1 MLETKNLDDLSRLLE
16 EMTHPKLASKLR
28 IMQGAQ
34 KYSLLCIVIIVSAF
48 LALAVARQRL
58 ESPTPELDY
67 YLSALGNVFVVSF
80 VVFIVTIIV
89 TLVYITWNRKP
100 LALYISPPSLENTLR
115 RDAELITQLL
125 TFDKA
130 TLVYGLLQYRFRW
143 LSFQDRSA
151 ALIGDFRKLGI
162 FPALVALVISAPEF
176 LKDSNP
182 LLWSLLALV
191 AILYI
196 VAFDAAL
203 SRQRSQQVIQ
213 LLEYAIQHADQGNT
227 IPSDTN
233 H

>member
-28 IMQGAQ
+28 IMLGAQ
-34 KYSLLCIVIIVSAF
+34 KYSLLSIVIIVSAF

-58 ESPTPELDY
+58 ESPPPELDK

-80 VVFIVTIIV
+80 VVYILAIIV

-143 LSFQDRSA
+143 LSFQDRIA

-182 LLWSLLALV
+182 LLWGLLALV

>member
-1 MLETKNLDDLSRLLE
+1 M
-16 EMTHPKLASKLR
+16 
-28 IMQGAQ
+28 
-34 KYSLLCIVIIVSAF
+34 
-48 LALAVARQRL
+48 
-58 ESPTPELDY
+58 
-67 YLSALGNVFVVSF
+67 
-80 VVFIVTIIV
+80 
-89 TLVYITWNRKP
+89 
-100 LALYISPPSLENTLR
+100 R

-203 SRQRSQQVIQ
+203 SRQRSASHSTTGVRYSACESRQHNPVRYQSLVH
-213 LLEYAIQHADQGNT
+213 LLCSGV
-227 IPSDTN
+227 
-233 H
+233 